1 MWSIY
6 ILRIKKTEMVLS
18 LCDGILSFPL
28 CLFYWWLW
36 NMECRHIGWME
47 KMENQQA
54 GKPSAFAEKKNSTV
68 VL

>member
-1 MWSIY
+1 
-6 ILRIKKTEMVLS
+6 MVLS

-28 CLFYWWLW
+28 RLFYWWLW

-54 GKPSAFAEKKNSTV
+54 GKPSAFTGKKISTV